1 MDEKAQDLYQAY
13 RSCAILKMVGAIM
26 NNLIKL
32 RKHNKLESFFDTG
45 NSLAYTLLVPSLV
58 VIFGVMLY
66 PILYSFVIS
75 FSEVVF
81 SNNTITFVGLKNY
94 IEMFSDTYFLNSIGI
109 TVYFSIVTVAA
120 EIVLGIGMAM
130 VLNQEFRGRGFVR
143 GIMILPWALPSVV
156 NAIMWKWIYDS
167 NYGALNAA
175 LSQLHLIDGYQ
186 LWLSD
191 PASALNL
198 MIYANIW
205 KETPYV
211 VLLTI
216 AALSNIPS
224 ELYESA
230 RVDGANSWVAFWRI
244 TLPMIRPVV
253 LILAITKTI
262 WALQTFE
269 LVLILTGG
277 GPANGTQLITFF
289 IHKNTFK
296 FQDFGYGSAMA
307 YFLTIITFVLSFIY
321 IKFLS
326 KDGEVI

>member
-1 MDEKAQDLYQAY
+1 MYINTPLIKKNRL
-13 RSCAILKMVGAIM
+13 GARLDSG
-26 NNLIKL
+26 NNL
-32 RKHNKLESFFDTG
+32 
-45 NSLAYTLLVPSLV
+45 AYLLILPSMII
-58 VIFGVMLY
+58 IFGILLY
-66 PILYSFVIS
+66 PIIYSLVMSFCKVI
-75 FSEVVF
+75 FSD
-81 SNNTITFVGLKNY
+81 NTFQFVGLKNY
-94 IEMFSDTYFLNSIGI
+94 IEMFKDTYFLNSITLTIYFTII
-109 TVYFSIVTVAA
+109 TVLF
-120 EIVLGIGMAM
+120 EIALGIGIAM

-175 LSQLHLIDGYQ
+175 LSQLHIINNYHV
-186 LWLSD
+186 WLAD
-191 PASALNL
+191 PSSALNL
-198 MIYANIW
+198 MIFANIW

-216 AALSNIPS
+216 AALSNIS
-224 ELYESA
+224 GDLYEAA
-230 RVDGANSWVAFWRI
+230 RVDGANSWIAFWKI
-244 TLPMIRPVV
+244 TLPLIKPVV

-262 WALQTFE
+262 WAMQTFE

-296 FQDFGYGSAMA
+296 FQEFGYGSSMA
-307 YFLTIITFVLSFIY
+307 YFLTVITFILSFMY

-326 KDGEVI
+326 KEGEVI

>member
-1 MDEKAQDLYQAY
+1 MITNIKH
-13 RSCAILKMVGAIM
+13 SKM
-26 NNLIKL
+26 N
-32 RKHNKLESFFDTG
+32 RLESMLDSG
-45 NSLAYTLLVPSLV
+45 NLLAYVLIIPSLII
-58 VIFGVMLY
+58 IFGIMFY
-66 PILYSFVIS
+66 PILYSLAMS
-75 FSEVVF
+75 FSKVVF
-81 SNNTITFVGLKNY
+81 SNRTFIFVGLQNY
-94 IEMFSDTYFLNSIGI
+94 IKMFSDAYFLNSIWL
-109 TVYFSIVTVAA
+109 TVYFTIVTVVG
-120 EIVLGIGMAM
+120 EIILGIGMAL

-167 NYGALNAA
+167 NYGALNAL
-175 LSQLHLIDGYQ
+175 LSKLHLIDNYKV
-186 LWLSD
+186 WLAD

-211 VLLTI
+211 VLLVI
-216 AALSNIPS
+216 AALSNIPN

-230 RVDGANSWVAFWRI
+230 WVDGANSWVSFWKI

-262 WALQTFE
+262 WAMQTFE

-307 YFLTIITFVLSFIY
+307 YFLTIVTFILSYMY

-326 KDGEVI
+326 KKGEVI